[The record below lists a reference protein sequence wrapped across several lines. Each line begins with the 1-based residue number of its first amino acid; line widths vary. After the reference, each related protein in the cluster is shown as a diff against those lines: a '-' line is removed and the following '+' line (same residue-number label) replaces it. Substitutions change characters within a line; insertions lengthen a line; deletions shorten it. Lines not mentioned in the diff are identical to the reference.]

1 MIVADTYAPVITVGC
16 PADMSGVTEPG
27 QPYATLSWIIPQAED
42 YSPAKLKSDLIASPQ
57 KDPYNLLSSVSMIGT
72 NNVCIPKCIILEFT
86 RHIQLFKC

>member
-1 MIVADTYAPVITVGC
+1 MVVADTYAPVITVGC
-16 PADMSGVTEPG
+16 PADMSGVTAPG
-27 QPYATLSWIIPQAED
+27 QSYATLSWIIPQTED
-42 YSPAKLKSDLIASPQ
+42 YSPAKIKSDLIASPQ